1 MDHNLYTPSGPVVT
15 RIPPSPT
22 GRLHIGTVRTALF
35 NYLFAKHYGGT
46 MVFRSEDTD
55 KERSLPEYE
64 AEIMAGLASLGLN
77 WDNDPIV
84 RQSKRAAIYREHL
97 ERIIAADTAYIS
109 EEPSKADPSKTVA
122 VIRLRNQNKD
132 ITFRDLIRGEITFNT
147 TDLGDLVIARSIDD
161 ALYHF
166 AVVVDDALM
175 GVTHVIRGEDHIP
188 NTPRQILIQEALG
201 FRRPVYAH
209 LPLILATDR
218 SKLSKR
224 HGAVAIKAYQD
235 EGFLDAATIN
245 FMALL
250 GWNPG
255 TEQEL
260 FSLNELIE
268 AFSIEHIQ
276 KSGAVFNRDKFLWFN
291 REYLRKLTNEEF
303 LVYLLPAVGERL
315 TTLPQYSLE
324 RLTYILPIIRERIS
338 VRSEFCEAA
347 QAGEYDFAFVTP
359 SYEVSLLL
367 PKNVTAVTDVRPH
380 LDKVLELL
388 ADADFTSPETIKT
401 ALWSY
406 AEATGKGNVLWPL
419 RTALSGKAQSPDPF
433 SIAYTIGKEETLA
446 RVRNACDK
454 INGNAS

>member
-147 TDLGDLVIARSIDD
+147 TELGDLVIARSIDD

-175 GVTHVIRGEDHIP
+175 LSLIHI
-188 NTPRQILIQEALG
+188 
-201 FRRPVYAH
+201 
-209 LPLILATDR
+209 
-218 SKLSKR
+218 
-224 HGAVAIKAYQD
+224 
-235 EGFLDAATIN
+235 
-245 FMALL
+245 
-250 GWNPG
+250 
-255 TEQEL
+255 
-260 FSLNELIE
+260 
-268 AFSIEHIQ
+268 
-276 KSGAVFNRDKFLWFN
+276 
-291 REYLRKLTNEEF
+291 
-303 LVYLLPAVGERL
+303 
-315 TTLPQYSLE
+315 
-324 RLTYILPIIRERIS
+324 
-338 VRSEFCEAA
+338 
-347 QAGEYDFAFVTP
+347 
-359 SYEVSLLL
+359 
-367 PKNVTAVTDVRPH
+367 
-380 LDKVLELL
+380 
-388 ADADFTSPETIKT
+388 
-401 ALWSY
+401 
-406 AEATGKGNVLWPL
+406 
-419 RTALSGKAQSPDPF
+419 
-433 SIAYTIGKEETLA
+433 
-446 RVRNACDK
+446 
-454 INGNAS
+454 